1 MSFAAELVI
10 IILTSLIFLFV
21 FLYFGVGAIL
31 YNILLTRRVS
41 RRQEKLAAS
50 DSYQEKLKN
59 SNSFIYEGESW
70 FHGMTPAETVITS
83 DRNEQL
89 HGYTIPAPE
98 ASDRWVICLHGYT
111 ASPYAMG
118 PYGRKFHSAGFNTL
132 YPALRGH
139 DSSEHKS
146 ISMGWHD
153 RLDIIDWCRFVVKQ
167 NPAAQIVLFGVSM
180 GASTAM
186 MASGEDL
193 PAQVSCIVAD
203 CGFSSVWEIFAV
215 QLKRHAK
222 LPAIPFLYPVYTIA
236 RMRGRLDLKEASCIR
251 QVRKSRIPTLFIHG
265 DADELIPHEMM
276 DELFDAAGCEK
287 EKLLIR
293 HAGHLESA
301 NTAPDLYWSTIKSF
315 ISRKLPQQIQ
325 YEQRCRVLH

>member
-1 MSFAAELVI
+1 MIFSAEPVI
-10 IILTSLIFLFV
+10 FTLAGLIFLFV
-21 FLYFGVGAIL
+21 FLYFGVGALL
-31 YNILLTRRVS
+31 YSILLTRRVYK
-41 RRQEKLAAS
+41 RQEKLAAS
-50 DSYQEKLKN
+50 AAYQEKLKN
-59 SNSFIYEGESW
+59 TNSFIYEGESW

-89 HGYTIPAPE
+89 HGYTIPAPQ

-118 PYGRKFHSAGFNTL
+118 PYGRKFHGAGFNTL

-146 ISMGWHD
+146 ISMGWLD
-153 RLDIIDWCRFVVKQ
+153 RMDVIDWCRYIVRQ
-167 NPAAQIVLFGVSM
+167 NPGAQIVLFGVSM

-215 QLKRHAK
+215 QLRRYAR
-222 LPAIPFLYPVYTIA
+222 LPAMPFLYPVYTIA
-236 RMRGRLDLKEASCIR
+236 RLLGRLDLKEASCIR

-265 DADELIPHEMM
+265 DEDELIPHGMM

-287 EKLLIR
+287 EKLLVR

-315 ISRKLPQQIQ
+315 ISRKLPQP
-325 YEQRCRVLH
+325 QRSLAAARVHS